1 MITNALLAA
10 VALAVGRVLWRV
22 LSRYLLRSPLDNIP
36 GPPPES
42 ILSGERASVGVVA
55 REANHVL
62 AGAGNFRQMFS
73 PTAWAFHDKLA
84 NECTSCEPCCRLD

>member
-1 MITNALLAA
+1 MLSNALLAV

-42 ILSGERASVGVVA
+42 ILSGECAPVSVIM

-62 AGAGNFRQMFS
+62 DGAGNFRQMFS
-73 PTAWAFHDKLA
+73 PTAWAFHDELA
-84 NECTSCEPCCRLD
+84 NECTSCEINCGLD

>member
-1 MITNALLAA
+1 MLTNAFLAV

-42 ILSGERASVGVVA
+42 ILSGERASVGVVV
-55 REANHVL
+55 READHVL
-62 AGAGNFRQMFS
+62 TVAGNFRQMFS

-84 NECTSCEPCCRLD
+84 DECTSCEPFCGID